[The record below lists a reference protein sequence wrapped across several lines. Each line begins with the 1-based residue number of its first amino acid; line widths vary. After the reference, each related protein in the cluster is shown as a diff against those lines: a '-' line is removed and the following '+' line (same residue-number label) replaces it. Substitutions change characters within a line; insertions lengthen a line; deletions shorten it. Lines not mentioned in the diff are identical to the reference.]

1 MFTQPELRRAFEA
14 HALLTEV
21 PEGTVLMEPGQY
33 IKFIPIIVSGCI
45 RVLRQSA
52 EGDETFLYHLMPG
65 ETCALSLTCCSTNR
79 PSEIRTI
86 AEEDTKMWMIPVA
99 FVEPWQEYKEWKSFI
114 GLTYQMRFEKLL
126 KVIDDIAF
134 HQMDQRLW
142 SYLLA
147 RAQARHTDTLHIN
160 HEEIAEEL
168 NIQREA
174 ATRLIRKLKDH
185 GLIETG
191 RNTIRLLS
199 TVTSV

>member
-14 HALLTEV
+14 HAQLAEV
-21 PEGTVLMEPGQY
+21 SEGTVLMEPGQY
-33 IKFIPIIVSGCI
+33 IQFIPIIVSGCI

-86 AEEDTKMWMIPVA
+86 AEEDTKMWMIPID
-99 FVEPWQEYKEWKSFI
+99 FIEPWQEYKEWKSFI

-191 RNTIRLLS
+191 RNSIRLLS
-199 TVTSV
+199 TTTSV